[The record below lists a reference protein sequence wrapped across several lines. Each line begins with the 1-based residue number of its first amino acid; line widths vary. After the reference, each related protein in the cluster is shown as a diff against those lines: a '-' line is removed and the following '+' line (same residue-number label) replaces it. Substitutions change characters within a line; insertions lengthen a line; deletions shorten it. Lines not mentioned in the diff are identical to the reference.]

1 LQVNEPVIN
10 RDGISTLIHAAEAKI
25 GEFQDKVKRIDSR
38 VEQLEGDRD
47 AVEALVEYLS
57 KASERKSLLTGLF
70 VREFEYGSGDE
81 VPPEI
86 VDYYSARLASRV
98 SRIEQLRNLR
108 KEREQGIAF
117 TESDIGLLKKAYSI
131 QDWSVYLD
139 AAVDDY

>member
-1 LQVNEPVIN
+1 MQPKRKLVSSRIRLKE
-10 RDGISTLIHAAEAKI
+10 STLASSSLRAT
-25 GEFQDKVKRIDSR
+25 GL
-38 VEQLEGDRD
+38 QLKLWLNR
-47 AVEALVEYLS
+47 S

-70 VREFEYGSGDE
+70 VREFEYGTGDE

-131 QDWSVYLD
+131 QDWSVTWTRQSTTTDGFCKNHRSLMS
-139 AAVDDY
+139 A